1 MTALRKPL
9 QIMWMTPDRA
19 TLQTRL
25 SHLNSKIHLSCQ
37 GLTIGARPTTVM
49 RMMTSDEDLATAAA
63 SGDGA
68 AFASLL
74 DRHYDRLFAFCF
86 RLTGARSEAE
96 DLTQDICAALPAKL
110 RNYEARAKVS
120 TWLYRVAVN
129 AAHDRRRKR
138 ATYVKAT
145 TGWGDWETNRT
156 ATNQDTGEKL
166 DWLTAAMNQLGDD
179 LRDTLALV
187 LDDMTHAQAAEVLGV
202 SEGTISWRMSQA
214 KKALRAI
221 KEKEDA
227 V

>member
-1 MTALRKPL
+1 
-9 QIMWMTPDRA
+9 
-19 TLQTRL
+19 
-25 SHLNSKIHLSCQ
+25 
-37 GLTIGARPTTVM
+37 M

-86 RLTGARSEAE
+86 RLTGTRSEAE

-110 RNYEARAKVS
+110 ANYQARAKVT

-145 TGWGDWETNRT
+145 TGWGDWEVSRT
-156 ATNQDTGEKL
+156 ATNHEAGEKL
-166 DWLTAAMNQLGDD
+166 DWLTTAMNQLNDD

-187 LDDMTHAQAAEVLGV
+187 LDDMTHAQAADVLGV
-202 SEGTISWRMSQA
+202 SEGTISWRISEA

-227 V
+227 L